1 MSPPLI
7 PLADAQRFVFESL
20 AAPSPVTMEINEALG
35 CVIAREIIARESVP
49 GFINSSMD
57 GFALRSND
65 TTSGSSELDIV
76 DRVLAGDVSQLSLH
90 AGQAMRI
97 MTGAPLPDGA
107 DAVCMIEE
115 AVVNDERNKVRFSR
129 PISAGENVRLPGD
142 DVAEG
147 ELLFSPGAELHA
159 PGVAV
164 LAGQGFESVL
174 AYRRPKVG
182 VLSTGNELT
191 QSLDPLAP
199 GKIRDTN
206 RPLLLALLR
215 ESGFDS
221 LDLGIIEDT
230 YEGIVRCLRD
240 AAEHCDAVIST
251 GGVSVGDVDH
261 VKTAIIE
268 LGAGRSRSMQVAI
281 RPAKPFAFGVIGT
294 RQVPIFGLP
303 GNPVST
309 RVSFELFV
317 RPALRTLAG
326 HAHIQRFTTPAVLDV
341 DLSRRSDGKVHFVHV
356 KAQLLEDGLMH
367 VRTASRQG
375 SHLLGAVADAN
386 AIAIVPD
393 GVSSSIG
400 DVLQI
405 IVLVADELSAR
416 P

>member
-1 MSPPLI
+1 
-7 PLADAQRFVFESL
+7 
-20 AAPSPVTMEINEALG
+20 
-35 CVIAREIIARESVP
+35 
-49 GFINSSMD
+49 
-57 GFALRSND
+57 
-65 TTSGSSELDIV
+65 
-76 DRVLAGDVSQLSLH
+76 
-90 AGQAMRI
+90 
-97 MTGAPLPDGA
+97 
-107 DAVCMIEE
+107 
-115 AVVNDERNKVRFSR
+115 
-129 PISAGENVRLPGD
+129 
-142 DVAEG
+142 
-147 ELLFSPGAELHA
+147 
-159 PGVAV
+159 
-164 LAGQGFESVL
+164 
-174 AYRRPKVG
+174 
-182 VLSTGNELT
+182 
-191 QSLDPLAP
+191 
-199 GKIRDTN
+199 
-206 RPLLLALLR
+206 
-215 ESGFDS
+215 
-221 LDLGIIEDT
+221 
-230 YEGIVRCLRD
+230 
-240 AAEHCDAVIST
+240 
-251 GGVSVGDVDH
+251 
-261 VKTAIIE
+261 
-268 LGAGRSRSMQVAI
+268 MQVAI